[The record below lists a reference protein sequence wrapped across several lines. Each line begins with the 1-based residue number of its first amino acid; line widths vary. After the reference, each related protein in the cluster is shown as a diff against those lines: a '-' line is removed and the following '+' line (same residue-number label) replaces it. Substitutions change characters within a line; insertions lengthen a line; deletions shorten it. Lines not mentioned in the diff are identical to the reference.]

1 MMFLRS
7 EKDVVMSEQ
16 LGNFAWL
23 GLDRRKGVLEG
34 LCSFGDES
42 FDERVDLD
50 TRW

>member
-23 GLDRRKGVLEG
+23 GLDGRERVLEG
-34 LCSFGDES
+34 LRSFGDER
-42 FDERVDLD
+42 FHEAVDLG